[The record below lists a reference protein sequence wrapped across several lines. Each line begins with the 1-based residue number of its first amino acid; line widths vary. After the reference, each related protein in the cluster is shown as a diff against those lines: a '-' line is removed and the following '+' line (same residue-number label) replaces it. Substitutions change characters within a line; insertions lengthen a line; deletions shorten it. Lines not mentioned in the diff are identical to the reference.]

1 MPDQALR
8 PGLALSLGHKLA
20 YAAGQA
26 GNVLGYSLVTG
37 FALRFYLPPTSGEG
51 AGVPL
56 VPAAIAGVIPVWF
69 TLNLIARGL
78 DSWWDPYVANWSDKS
93 SHKLGR
99 RRVFMLAGCL
109 PLALT
114 TAAIFFP
121 PDPAA
126 SLQNAAFV
134 GAMLTLYYGMY
145 SVYVA
150 PYLALLPEL
159 APDPKDNIVL
169 STIQAAAA
177 LLGALIALIG
187 GPILAKQAGIP
198 AMAAV
203 FAGISLI
210 LLAIPIVLIDERR
223 LAVSHYGPAS
233 TLGFL
238 ESIKE
243 TLKDRSFL
251 PYVLGSTLFW
261 FGFNIV
267 QSAAPY
273 YVEVLMQK
281 PLDFQ
286 AIAMA
291 ATFGVAIL
299 SFPFVGGAVGK
310 LGKRRVMIF
319 GSVLLAALLAA
330 IPLVEGPLSGVALLG
345 VAGVSVSILL
355 AVPNAMLADVCNAS
369 ARRTGQKR
377 EAMFFGA
384 QGLLQKISLGLSTGL
399 LGFLVDRF
407 GRSAENPLGVKLS
420 GPMASVALLGAAFF
434 FFRYPEES
442 VLAALASAPTP
453 APTTPAPQPSPNSA
467 TTGA

>member
-1 MPDQALR
+1 VTAPAGGR
-8 PGLALSLGHKLA
+8 LALTFKQKLA

-51 AGVPL
+51 AGAPL
-56 VPAAIAGVIPVWF
+56 VPAVFAGFIPVWF
-69 TLNLIARGL
+69 TLNLVARGL

-93 SHKLGR
+93 SHRLGR
-99 RRVFMLAGCL
+99 RRVFMIVGCL
-109 PLALT
+109 PLALA
-114 TAAIFFP
+114 TAGIFFP

-126 SLQNAAFV
+126 TLRNAVFA
-134 GAMLTLYYGMY
+134 GALLTVYYGMF

-159 APDPKDNIVL
+159 APDPKENIVL
-169 STIQAAAA
+169 STLQAAAA
-177 LLGALIALIG
+177 LLGALIALIA
-187 GPILAKQAGIP
+187 GPIVAQKVGIP
-198 AMAAV
+198 AMSAV
-203 FAGISLI
+203 FAVISLG
-210 LLAIPIVLIDERR
+210 LLLVPIVSIDERR
-223 LAVSHYGPAS
+223 LAVRHEGPAS

-243 TLKDRSFL
+243 TLRDQSFL
-251 PYVLGSTLFW
+251 PYVIGSTLFW
-261 FGFNIV
+261 FGFNII

-291 ATFGVAIL
+291 ATFGVAIVA
-299 SFPFVGGAVGK
+299 FPFVGGAVGK
-310 LGKRRVMIF
+310 YGKRRVMIF
-319 GSVLLAALLAA
+319 GSVLLALILSAV
-330 IPLVEGPLSGVALLG
+330 PLVSGPASGVALLG
-345 VAGVSVSILL
+345 ASGVSVSILL

-384 QGLLQKISLGLSTGL
+384 QGLLQKVSLGLSTGL

-407 GRSAENPLGVKLS
+407 GRSIQNPLGVKLS
-420 GPMASVALLGAAFF
+420 GPMASLALLAAAFF
-434 FFRYPEES
+434 FFRYPERR
-442 VLAALASAPTP
+442 VLRDLASPEGVSP
-453 APTTPAPQPSPNSA
+453 SQPSPNTA

>member
-1 MPDQALR
+1 VSDPPRRL
-8 PGLALSLGHKLA
+8 GLLQKLA

-26 GNVLGYSLVTG
+26 GSVLGYSLVTG

-51 AGVPL
+51 AGISL
-56 VPAAIAGVIPVWF
+56 VPATLAGVIPVWF

-78 DSWWDPYVANWSDKS
+78 DSWWDPYLANWSDKS
-93 SHKLGR
+93 SHRLGR
-99 RRVFMLAGCL
+99 RRVFMVFGCL
-109 PLALT
+109 PLALA

-126 SLQNAAFV
+126 TLRNAVFA
-134 GAMLTLYYGMY
+134 GAVLTFYYGMF

-159 APDPKDNIVL
+159 APNPKENIVL

-187 GPILAKQAGIP
+187 GPIVAQMTGIP
-198 AMAAV
+198 VMSAIFAA
-203 FAGISLI
+203 ISLG
-210 LLAIPIVLIDERR
+210 LLVIPILFIDERR
-223 LAVSHYGPAS
+223 LAVRHDGPAS

-243 TLKDRSFL
+243 TLRDRSFL
-251 PYVLGSTLFW
+251 PYVVGSTLFW
-261 FGFNIV
+261 FGFNII

-281 PLDFQ
+281 PLEFQ
-286 AIAMA
+286 AVAMA
-291 ATFGVAIL
+291 ATFGVAIVA
-299 SFPFVGGAVGK
+299 FPFVGGAVSRF
-310 LGKRRVMIF
+310 GKRRVMIF
-319 GSVLLAALLAA
+319 GSVLLAALLFAV
-330 IPLVEGPLSGVALLG
+330 PLVSGPLSGVALLG
-345 VAGVSVSILL
+345 ASGVSVSILL

-369 ARRTGQKR
+369 AKRTGQKR

-384 QGLLQKISLGLSTGL
+384 QGLLQKVSLGLSTGL

-407 GRSAENPLGVKLS
+407 GRSAQEPLGVKLS
-420 GPMASVALLGAAFF
+420 GPMASIALLAAAFF
-434 FFRYPEES
+434 FFRYPEGK
-442 VLAALASAPTP
+442 VLADLDA
-453 APTTPAPQPSPNSA
+453 QSPNTA
-467 TTGA
+467 ATGA